1 MENTKNLEYFK
12 ALGKVGICLG
22 DGLIF
27 PPVYTMCI
35 TKQSFE
41 NFLFCTFIFFFSF
54 SLTHHHSIWSAA

>member
-35 TKQSFE
+35 TKQSFDNLLKE
-41 NFLFCTFIFFFSF
+41 VFVHLFLLFCVIN
-54 SLTHHHSIWSAA
+54 